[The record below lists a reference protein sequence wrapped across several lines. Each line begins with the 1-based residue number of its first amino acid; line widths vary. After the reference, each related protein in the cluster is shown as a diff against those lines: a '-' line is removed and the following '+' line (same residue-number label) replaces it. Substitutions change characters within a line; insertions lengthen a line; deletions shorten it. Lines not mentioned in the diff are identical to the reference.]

1 MLTPTA
7 IPETVAHDVL
17 ARIVVGVDG
26 TEPGYEACRQAATLA
41 EADSMLEA
49 VSAVHT
55 APAVAAGFSALRI
68 ADELEHEAADAIAH
82 ARWLLGP
89 KATTRILEGPASGVL
104 LKELHDTHATL
115 VALGTHGH
123 SRASEILLGGV
134 AGELLH
140 SAPCSV
146 LIARPPG
153 VQGSF
158 PSSIIVGA
166 DGSPCSAVAVMIARK
181 LSDRFDAPLRVL
193 TGLDDEPDL
202 DALPEDAEVLEA
214 KPVYALMDA
223 SVEADLLVVGCRG
236 MHGLRSLGSVSE
248 RVAHR
253 AASSVLV
260 VKGPIG
266 G

>member
-1 MLTPTA
+1 MLTPTT

-41 EADSMLEA
+41 EADSTLEA

-55 APAVAAGFSALRI
+55 APAVAAGWSALRI
-68 ADELEHEAADAIAH
+68 AEELEREAAEAIAQ

-89 KATTRILEGPASGVL
+89 KATTRILEGAASGAL
-104 LKELHDTHATL
+104 LKELHDTGATL

-153 VQGSF
+153 VEGSF
-158 PSSIIVGA
+158 PGSIVAGA
-166 DGSPCSAVAVMIARK
+166 DGSPCSAVAVAVARK
-181 LSDRFDAPLRVL
+181 LSDRFDAPLRIV
-193 TGLDDEPDL
+193 TALDDEPDL
-202 DALPEDAEVLEA
+202 DALPDDAELLDV
-214 KPVYALMDA
+214 KPVWGLMDA
-223 SVEADLLVVGCRG
+223 SVAADLVVVGCRG
-236 MHGLRSLGSVSE
+236 IHGLRALGSVSE